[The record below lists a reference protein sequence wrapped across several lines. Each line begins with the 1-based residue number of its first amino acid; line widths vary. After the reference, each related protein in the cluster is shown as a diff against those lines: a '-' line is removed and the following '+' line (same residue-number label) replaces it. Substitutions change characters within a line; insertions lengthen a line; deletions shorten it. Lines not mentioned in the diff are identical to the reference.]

1 MVLWCVH
8 LEVAET
14 QHESDSFFLSS
25 PGSLGEID
33 DICWAYLTTCE
44 QDLQELRLVSQWTKA
59 SKKAAQ
65 ENQSIIQNVSNTA
78 ASCVAKRKGRWVNP
92 VPVIATILSPF
103 VVECQIGDLSKVCTC
118 LLRYDS
124 LDRLQPLRKD
134 KWKRKDGWSRRNS
147 DESIYSL
154 LVLQEGLELFSNST
168 V

>member
-1 MVLWCVH
+1 MCPSRSGW
-8 LEVAET
+8 
-14 QHESDSFFLSS
+14 DSFFLSS

-33 DICWAYLTTCE
+33 DICWAYLTTCK
-44 QDLQELRLVSQWTKA
+44 QDLQELRLASQWTKA

-65 ENQSIIQNVSNTA
+65 ENIERKTSIIQKVSNAA
-78 ASCVAKRKGRWVNP
+78 ASGVAKRKGRWVNP

-124 LDRLQPLRKD
+124 SDRLQPLRSPGKD

-147 DESIYSL
+147 DKSIYSL